1 MGKLSGVRVLDLS
14 RVLSGPFCTALLAD
28 LGAEVIKIESP
39 GSGDDSRRFGPFVN
53 GASVYFA
60 LINRNKKSVTLNLKH
75 ARARDLLL
83 ELARRSD
90 VLVENFRPGVAA
102 RLGLDYRAL
111 KEINSGLVYLSISGF
126 GQSGPRADAPAYDL
140 IIQAMSGLMSTTGQP
155 DGPPTSVGE
164 SLADLWTGVLG
175 SWAVL
180 AALLERAQTGRG
192 EHIDLAMFDALL
204 AMQVT
209 GASQLFASGGAP
221 PRVGNRHPVTT
232 PVDTYRTRDGYVAIV
247 APSDAH
253 FAALADV
260 IGRPALAH
268 DDRFRDNAARRARVD
283 ELRESIEA
291 WSAGLATD
299 EAVAACRARD
309 IPAGPVWDLAQAM
322 RSDQAAAREV
332 VQNVVHPAFGT
343 IGMLPQ
349 PAKFQREP
357 ATQTTREPML
367 GEHSAEVLGA
377 LLGLGASDVEAL
389 RAEGVV

>member
-1 MGKLSGVRVLDLS
+1 MGKLSGIRVLDLS

-39 GSGDDSRRFGPFVN
+39 GAGDDSRRFGPFVN

-75 ARARDLLL
+75 ARSRELVA

-90 VLVENFRPGVAA
+90 VVVENFRPGVAA

-111 KEINSGLVYLSISGF
+111 KEANSGLVYLSISGF

-140 IIQAMSGLMSTTGQP
+140 IIQAMSGLMSTTGFP
-155 DGPPTSVGE
+155 DGPPTCVGE
-164 SLADLWTGVLG
+164 SLADLWTGLLG

-180 AALLERAQTGRG
+180 AALVERAQTGRG
-192 EHIDLAMFDALL
+192 EHIDLAMFDSLL

-209 GASQLFASGGAP
+209 GLSQLFASGHAP

-232 PVDTYRTRDGYVAIV
+232 PVDAYATLDGYVALV

-253 FAALADV
+253 FAALAEV
-260 IGRPALAH
+260 IGRPELAS
-268 DDRFRDNAARRARVD
+268 DPRFHDNAGRRERVA
-283 ELRESIEA
+283 ELHAIIEA
-291 WSAGLATD
+291 WSRSRSSE
-299 EAVAACRARD
+299 EAVAALRGRD
-309 IPAGPVWDLAQAM
+309 IPAGPVWNLQQALG
-322 RSDQAAAREV
+322 SDQAAARDLV
-332 VQNVVHPAFGT
+332 RDVAHPAFGSV
-343 IGMLPQ
+343 GVLPQ

-357 ATQTTREPML
+357 AGVATREPLL
-367 GEHSAEVLGA
+367 GEHTDEVLGA
-377 LLGLGASDVEAL
+377 LLGMAPGEVERL
-389 RAEGVV
+389 RAEGVI